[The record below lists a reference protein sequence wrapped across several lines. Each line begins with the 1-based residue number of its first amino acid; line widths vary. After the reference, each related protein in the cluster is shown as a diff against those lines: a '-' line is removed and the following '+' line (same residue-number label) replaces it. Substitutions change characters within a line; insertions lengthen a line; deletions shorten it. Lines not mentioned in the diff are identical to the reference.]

1 MIKKA
6 PLAEWLRDARESA
19 KLSQSQVAQELGY
32 SSPQFI
38 SNWERGLS
46 SPPIPK
52 FKKLCRM
59 YSLSLDEAF
68 ERLLNVT
75 LEEVERKLRSEFY
88 SQPKRKKKIPSHR

>member
-1 MIKKA
+1 MIRKA
-6 PLAEWLRDARESA
+6 PLADWLREAREA
-19 KLSQSQVAQELGY
+19 AHLSQSQVAQELGY

-52 FKKLCRM
+52 FKKLCKM

-68 ERLLNVT
+68 DKLLQAT
-75 LEEVERKLRSEFY
+75 LTEVERKLRSEFY
-88 SQPKRKKKIPSHR
+88 AQSKRSKKRS